1 MPPGTAPHEYYWIS
15 MYFSPDHDFVG
26 YEGERMI
33 GRVTLE
39 GRLETEGAWRWSN
52 VGGPDT
58 KQFDVQQGYAASK
71 ELAVAAVERRDQE
84 MMDGRISRIN
94 G

>member
-1 MPPGTAPHEYYWIS
+1 MSPEPAPHSYYWIS
-15 MYFSPDHDFVG
+15 LYFSPDHDFVG

-52 VGGPDT
+52 VGGSDT
-58 KQFDVQQGYAASK
+58 NPFDAQQGYATSK
-71 ELAVAAVERRDQE
+71 ELAVTEVESRDQK
-84 MMDGRISRIN
+84 MMDGRFNHIK